1 MYVLPVVCSVIYSYE
16 WVSMTMLDLLCDGGV
31 LLHTAVWV
39 IHVFMHDPGFIFPC
53 NRDCEAFA
61 FELGLKWYAH
71 CPWLWFSSGM
81 HYL

>member
-39 IHVFMHDPGFIFPC
+39 IHVFMHDQVG
-53 NRDCEAFA
+53 
-61 FELGLKWYAH
+61 
-71 CPWLWFSSGM
+71 S
-81 HYL
+81 